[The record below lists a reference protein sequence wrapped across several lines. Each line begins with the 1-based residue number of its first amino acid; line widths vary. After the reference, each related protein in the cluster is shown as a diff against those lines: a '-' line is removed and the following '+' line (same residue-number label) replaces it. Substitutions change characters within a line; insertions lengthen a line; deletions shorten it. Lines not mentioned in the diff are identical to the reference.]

1 MSRAGRVTL
10 VGAGPGA
17 PDLLTLRA
25 VRAIAEA
32 DVLLVDDLVHPEV
45 LLHRRAGARVI
56 AVGKRGGCRSTP
68 QAFIH
73 RLMCRL
79 ARQGHVVVRLKGGD
93 PFVFGRGGEELQ
105 ALQQAGIAC
114 SVVPGITA
122 GIAAA
127 HALGIPATHRGLAR
141 SITLV
146 TAHAGTYTGTRG
158 DEAEPVARADWPAL
172 AALLRCGGTLA
183 VYMGVAQLE
192 QMVAT
197 LRAEGVAA
205 DLPCAVVQSASL
217 TEQRELRCALGA
229 LPAQLRAAGLGSP
242 AMLIL
247 GSVAAMDLR
256 AALSTELPQDAAGHA
271 AC

>member
-1 MSRAGRVTL
+1 MTGVGRVTL

-56 AVGKRGGCRSTP
+56 PVGKRGGCRSTP

-146 TAHAGTYTGTRG
+146 TAHANARG
-158 DEAEPVARADWPAL
+158 DGAEPVARADWPAL
-172 AALLRCGGTLA
+172 AALLRSGGTLA
-183 VYMGVAQLE
+183 VYMGVAQL
-192 QMVAT
+192 QQLVAT
-197 LRAEGVAA
+197 LQAEGVAA
-205 DLPCAVVQSASL
+205 DLPCAVVQNASL
-217 TEQRELRCALGA
+217 PEQRELRCTLGA
-229 LPAQLRAAGLGSP
+229 LPARVRAAGLGSP
-242 AMLIL
+242 AMLML
-247 GSVAAMDLR
+247 GSVAGMDLR
-256 AALSTELPQDAAGHA
+256 TVLTTDLPQDAAGHA
-271 AC
+271 TC

>member
-105 ALQQAGIAC
+105 ALRQAGIAC

-146 TAHAGTYTGTRG
+146 TAHANKRG

-197 LRAEGVAA
+197 LRAEDVAA
-205 DLPCAVVQSASL
+205 DLPCAVVQNASL

-229 LPAQLRAAGLGSP
+229 LPAQVRAAGLGSP

-247 GSVAAMDLR
+247 GRVAAMDLR
-256 AALSTELPQDAAGHA
+256 AAPSTELPQDAAGHA